1 MKVLILTDSLSLPR
15 TKPEQVDYY
24 QTWPRLLEKKM
35 PGEYVSIG
43 IGGGTSTDIVN
54 QGTIYYEA
62 IHPDVVIVQSGI
74 VDCAPR
80 GYTKFELS
88 LIRKTALSRYLMFKV
103 VGVDKMRTMRKVT
116 YTPIGNF
123 QANVKK
129 MSKQFSYAKLCWLG
143 IAPAKDVYEKQLPGV
158 TENIKRYNQVLKD
171 MSASSGFTYIPMDEF
186 PLEGF
191 MSDHHHFNELGHS
204 WVSEK
209 IKSVLQVTAV
219 EV

>member
-15 TKPEQVDYY
+15 SKPEQVDYY
-24 QTWPRLLEKKM
+24 NTWPRLLEKEI

-43 IGGGTSTDIVN
+43 IGGGTSTDIFN
-54 QGTIYYEA
+54 QSTYYEA
-62 IHPDVVIVQSGI
+62 IHPDVVIVQSGL

-80 GYTKFELS
+80 GFSKFELS
-88 LIRKTALSRYLMFKV
+88 LIRKTAISRYLMFKV

-116 YTPIGNF
+116 YTPIGNY

-129 MSKQFSYAKLCWLG
+129 MCKQFSYAKLCWLG
-143 IAPAKDVYEKQLPGV
+143 IAPARDVYEKQLPGI

-171 MSASSGFTYIPMDEF
+171 MSVNSGFTYIPMEEF
-186 PLEGF
+186 PLDGF

-209 IKSVLQVTAV
+209 IKSVLQASAV

>member
-15 TKPEQVDYY
+15 SKPEQVDYY
-24 QTWPRLLEKKM
+24 NTWPRLLEKEI

-43 IGGGTSTDIVN
+43 IGGGTSTDIFN
-54 QGTIYYEA
+54 QSTYYEA
-62 IHPDVVIVQSGI
+62 IHPDVVIVQSGL

-80 GYTKFELS
+80 GFSKFELS
-88 LIRKTALSRYLMFKV
+88 LIRKTAISRYLMFKV

-116 YTPIGNF
+116 YTPIGNY

-129 MSKQFSYAKLCWLG
+129 MCKQFSYAKLCWLG
-143 IAPAKDVYEKQLPGV
+143 IAPARDVYEKQLPGIS
-158 TENIKRYNQVLKD
+158 ENIKRYNQVLKD
-171 MSASSGFTYIPMDEF
+171 MSVNSGFTYIPMEEF
-186 PLEGF
+186 PLDGF

-209 IKSVLQVTAV
+209 IKSVLQASAV